1 MKHFKTEE
9 WSDSM
14 NHVAS
19 EDPRKTMPKHQGT
32 GRHRNVETLAL
43 WQRVANTAASQ
54 ANYQPA
60 EARVRVVKAAFAIA
74 GLAAKRQE
82 TDGLIQLLFDS
93 ALQPVLAGTRSAA
106 MRVRQMLYRAE
117 PYQIDLQIEALPQG
131 NRLVVSGQLLDLSH
145 PEMVGRD
152 VQVTLSDQRENIVGT
167 VTNQF
172 GEFRAEV
179 ENSGHLELSFLG
191 SGGKPIFILLRG
203 ELE

>member
-1 MKHFKTEE
+1 MKHFKAEE
-9 WSDSM
+9 WRDSM
-14 NHVAS
+14 NHVVS
-19 EDPRKTMPKHQGT
+19 KDPRKTMPKHRGT
-32 GRHRNVETLAL
+32 GSYRNVETLAL

-117 PYQIDLQIEALPQG
+117 PYQIDLPIEALPQG
-131 NRLVVSGQLLDLSH
+131 NRLVVSGQLLDLTH
-145 PEMVGRD
+145 PELVARTL
-152 VQVTLSDQRENIVGT
+152 QLTLSDQRKNIVGT
-167 VTNQF
+167 GTNRF
-172 GEFRAEV
+172 VKFA
-179 ENSGHLELSFLG
+179 HELD
-191 SGGKPIFILLRG
+191 
-203 ELE
+203 